1 MATPDEIYGVAVNK
15 LGQIVVTFSDHV
27 EVLAPDGAVQ
37 NVPVNYSNSMY
48 ATVMGNKLSSAN
60 RARVDDEGRVYV
72 PEYAKGCVSIF
83 SAGGVLMHELHSP
96 HRNMKPVG
104 VALGL
109 KNQIFVSDFDN
120 KCIHCFNVE
129 WIPEQRFFV
138 RIFKIESSYQGRFG
152 NLCMPMG
159 LAVDNQNRVF
169 VAERASI
176 SVFDGDSGTP
186 IGNTRWNPGASDDSI
201 MNPTDI
207 AVGPNG
213 TVYVTDFSKS
223 FIHVYQENPNDAKN
237 WNILKIVGCHGGDF
251 GQLRRP
257 MGVAVDQNL
266 NIYVAD
272 SKNRRIQIFIHDSL
286 EVHVLEK
293 ENGTWTQTVG
303 KRNNTRTEP
312 HIPQRNPNR
321 RVHIPL
327 SPYFPTA

>member
-1 MATPDEIYGVAVNK
+1 MATPDEIYGVAVNR

-27 EVLAPDGAVQ
+27 EVLAPGGAVQ

-48 ATVMGNKLSSAN
+48 AMVMGNKLSSAN

-83 SAGGVLMHELHSP
+83 SAGGVLMHELYSP
-96 HRNMKPVG
+96 NRDMKPVG
-104 VALGL
+104 VALGP

-120 KCIHCFNVE
+120 TCIHCFNVE

-138 RIFKIESSYQGRFG
+138 RIFKIESSYQRRFG

-169 VAERASI
+169 VAERAGISI
-176 SVFDGDSGTP
+176 FDGNTGKP
-186 IGNTRWNPGASDDSI
+186 ISNTRWNPGASDDSI

-237 WNILKIVGCHGGDF
+237 WNILKIVGCHGEDL

-303 KRNNTRTEP
+303 ERNNKRTEP
-312 HIPQRNPNR
+312 SIPQRNPNR
-321 RVHIPL
+321 RVQIPL